1 MSKKL
6 KSPFA
11 KLHGKRVLIPYPVIE
26 FKKEDP
32 DAVKIHMPDG
42 VKEDHD
48 KEQQAELIKKYM
60 RIKVLAVGSEC
71 DRVKPND
78 EIYIPA
84 RVLAPGRS
92 DALEIDGEKYFI
104 IAETDIAATY

>member
-1 MSKKL
+1 MSKL
-6 KSPFA
+6 KNPFS
-11 KLHGKRVLIPYPVIE
+11 KLHGKRVLIPYPVLDV
-26 FKKEDP
+26 KKEDP

-48 KEQQAELIKKYM
+48 KEQEQELIKKYM
-60 RIKVLAVGSEC
+60 RIKVIATGVEC
-71 DRVKPND
+71 ERVKAGD

-92 DALEIDGEKYFI
+92 DALEIDGVKYFMI
-104 IAETDIAATY
+104 SETDIAATY